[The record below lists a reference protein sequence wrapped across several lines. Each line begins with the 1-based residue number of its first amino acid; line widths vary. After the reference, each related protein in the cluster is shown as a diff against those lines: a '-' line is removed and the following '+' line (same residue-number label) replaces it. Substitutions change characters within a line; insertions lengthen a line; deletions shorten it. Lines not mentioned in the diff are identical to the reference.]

1 MMELFCCGPEPD
13 SPTSVIDESKLIV
26 VEAPAGKL
34 GLGFQMSPCDTF
46 SHVKFVRPESPVV
59 DSIKV
64 GDVFVYVNGQDTSK
78 FSHQEITNLM
88 IEKQEETRTISIK
101 RD

>member
-1 MMELFCCGPEPD
+1 MHFKMPMGTECKKEFLPDPYPEHTCK
-13 SPTSVIDESKLIV
+13 SM
-26 VEAPAGKL
+26 
-34 GLGFQMSPCDTF
+34 FYRN
-46 SHVKFVRPESPVV
+46 VKFERPESPVV